1 MSRDLKFWG
10 LIGFVFIAA
19 VAGVMAYLAL
29 TAPLSGKLRL
39 GADPV
44 NSEPYE
50 MATAIAH
57 VISRTYP
64 GLEIEVVPTGG
75 SSENMNLLTSGELD
89 LALVQAEVISR
100 ENVSLL
106 AVLYHDLFQLLVRDD
121 SGIEKLKDL
130 EGKRIALP
138 PVTTGQYRAF
148 WFLANHYGLAPERII
163 AIPMN
168 TYQADEALVAGQIDA
183 IFRVRGPRNSSIR
196 VLFGR
201 TDLRFIPIDQG
212 DALHLRQPAYTA
224 SFIPKGSY
232 RGDPAT
238 PAEALPT
245 VAVDRLLVARDEVP
259 EEIVRA
265 ITSVLFEKRRDLA
278 LRTPLAALIRQP
290 EIKQGTM
297 LPVHGGALSYYEREK
312 PSFLEEKAEFLA
324 LIFSV
329 LVVLTSLAI
338 AFTRRFY
345 ERQKGRIEDYS
356 IELLELEKS
365 AKGATSIPDLDIC
378 KHRLT
383 EILAEAVDDMRHR
396 RINAEGLQ
404 LFSFVWESVNYTIN
418 DHEEQL
424 RLGPGPSG
432 YAGGSA
438 NVTARTKSNNNRKRQ
453 MRQTRRKPSQE
464 SARTDS

>member
-1 MSRDLKFWG
+1 MSRDIKFWG
-10 LIGFVFIAA
+10 LIGFSSLVTIA
-19 VAGVMAYLAL
+19 GILAYTVL
-29 TAPLSGKLRL
+29 TAPLSMKLRL
-39 GADPV
+39 GADQV

-64 GLEIEVVPTGG
+64 GIEIEVVSTGG
-75 SSENMNLLTSGELD
+75 SSENMNLLTKGDLD

-121 SGIEKLKDL
+121 SGIETLKDL

-138 PVTTGQYRAF
+138 PVTSGQYRAF

-168 TYQADEALVAGQIDA
+168 TYAADEALVQGQIDA

-201 TDLRFIPIDQG
+201 TNLRFIPIDQG
-212 DALHLRQPAYTA
+212 EALHLRQPAYSA
-224 SFIPKGSY
+224 ALIPKGSY
-232 RGDPAT
+232 RGDPPT

-245 VAVDRLLVARDEVP
+245 VAVDRMLVARDDVP
-259 EEIVRA
+259 EEVVRA

-290 EIKQGTM
+290 ELKQGTM
-297 LPVHGGALSYYEREK
+297 LPVHNGALSYFDREK
-312 PSFLEEKAEFLA
+312 PSFLEEKAEFFA
-324 LIFSV
+324 LVLSS
-329 LVVLTSLAI
+329 LVVLVSIAI
-338 AFTRRFY
+338 ALTRRFY

-356 IELLELEKS
+356 IELLDLEKS
-365 AKGATSIPDLDIC
+365 ARAAENIPDLDIY

-383 EILAEAVDDMRHR
+383 EILAEAVDDMRQR

-404 LFSFVWESVNYTIN
+404 LFSFVWESVNYSIN

-424 RLGPGPSG
+424 RFGPGP
-432 YAGGSA
+432 AGQIAASSTAPKSA
-438 NVTARTKSNNNRKRQ
+438 KSTSKRKRPS
-453 MRQTRRKPSQE
+453 RQNRRNS
-464 SARTDS
+464 SR

>member
-1 MSRDLKFWG
+1 MSRDLKFWS
-10 LIGFVFIAA
+10 LIGFVSLVA
-19 VAGVMAYLAL
+19 VAGIMAYVVL

-64 GLEIEVVPTGG
+64 HLEIEIVSTGG
-75 SSENMNLLTSGELD
+75 SSENMNRLTNGDLD

-100 ENVSLL
+100 QNVSLL

-121 SGIEKLKDL
+121 SGIENLKDL

-138 PVTTGQYRAF
+138 PVTSGQYRAF
-148 WFLANHYGLAPERII
+148 WFLANHYGLAPERIV

-168 TYQADEALVAGQIDA
+168 TYQADEAIVNGQVDA

-201 TDLRFIPIDQG
+201 TELRFIPIDQG

-232 RGDPAT
+232 RGDPPT
-238 PAEALPT
+238 PSEALPT
-245 VAVDRLLVARDEVP
+245 VAVDRLLVARDDVP
-259 EEIVRA
+259 EEIARA

-297 LPVHGGALSYYEREK
+297 LPVHQGALGYYEREK
-312 PSFLEEKAEFLA
+312 PSFIEEKAEFFA

-329 LVVLTSLAI
+329 LVVATSI
-338 AFTRRFY
+338 AVAVTRRFY

-356 IELLELEKS
+356 IELLDLEKS
-365 AKGATSIPDLDIC
+365 AKAAETIPELDIC

-383 EILAEAVDDMRHR
+383 EILAEAVDDMRHS

-424 RLGPGPSG
+424 RLGPNLAGYSG
-432 YAGGSA
+432 TTG
-438 NVTARTKSNNNRKRQ
+438 VTARPKSGNNRKRQ
-453 MRQTRRKPSQE
+453 ARHSRRKPSTQTAPAG
-464 SARTDS
+464 S

>member
-10 LIGFVFIAA
+10 LLGFVALVA
-19 VAGVMAYLAL
+19 VAGIMAYAAL
-29 TAPLSGKLRL
+29 TAPLSIKLRL
-39 GADPV
+39 GADQI

-50 MATAIAH
+50 MGTAIAH

-64 GLEIEVVPTGG
+64 GIKIEVVSTGG
-75 SSENMNLLTSGELD
+75 SSENMNLLTSGDLD

-121 SGIEKLKDL
+121 SGIQTLKDL

-138 PVTTGQYRAF
+138 PVTSGQYRAF
-148 WFLANHYGLAPERII
+148 WFLANHYGLAPERIV

-168 TYQADEALVAGQIDA
+168 TYMADEALVQGQIDA

-201 TDLRFIPIDQG
+201 TNLRFIPIDQG
-212 DALHLRQPAYTA
+212 AALHLRQPAYSPA
-224 SFIPKGSY
+224 FIPKGSY

-238 PAEALPT
+238 PAEKLPT
-245 VAVDRLLVARDEVP
+245 VAVDRMLVARDDVP
-259 EEIVRA
+259 EDVARA

-290 EIKQGTM
+290 DLRQGTM
-297 LPVHGGALSYYEREK
+297 LPVHEGALSYFDREK

-324 LIFSV
+324 LV
-329 LVVLTSLAI
+329 LSLIVVVTSLAF
-338 AFTRRFY
+338 AFARRFY

-356 IELLELEKS
+356 VELLELEKS
-365 AKGATSIPDLDIC
+365 SKAAKSIPDLDVY
-378 KHRLT
+378 KLRLT
-383 EILAEAVDDMRHR
+383 EILAEAVDDMRQR

-424 RLGPGPSG
+424 RLGPGPGERAADEKQSP
-432 YAGGSA
+432 
-438 NVTARTKSNNNRKRQ
+438 ARRNRQ
-453 MRQTRRKPSQE
+453 A
-464 SARTDS
+464 SARRTGSGNR

>member
-1 MSRDLKFWG
+1 MSRDLKFWS
-10 LIGFVFIAA
+10 LIGFVSLVA
-19 VAGVMAYLAL
+19 VAGIMAYVAL

-64 GLEIEVVPTGG
+64 HLEIEIVSTGG
-75 SSENMNLLTSGELD
+75 SSENMNRLTNGDLD

-100 ENVSLL
+100 QNVSLL

-121 SGIEKLKDL
+121 SGIENLKDL

-138 PVTTGQYRAF
+138 PVTSGQYRAF
-148 WFLANHYGLAPERII
+148 WFLANHYGLAPERIV

-168 TYQADEALVAGQIDA
+168 TYQADEAIVNGQVDA

-232 RGDPAT
+232 RGDPPT
-238 PAEALPT
+238 PSEALPT
-245 VAVDRLLVARDEVP
+245 VAVDRLLVARDDVP
-259 EEIVRA
+259 EEIARA

-297 LPVHGGALSYYEREK
+297 LPVHEGALGYYEREK
-312 PSFLEEKAEFLA
+312 PSFLEEKAEFFA

-329 LVVLTSLAI
+329 LVVATSI
-338 AFTRRFY
+338 AVAVTRRFY

-356 IELLELEKS
+356 IELLDLEKS
-365 AKGATSIPDLDIC
+365 AKAAETIPELDIC

-383 EILAEAVDDMRHR
+383 EILAEAVDDMRHS

-424 RLGPGPSG
+424 RLGPNLAGYSG
-432 YAGGSA
+432 TTGVA
-438 NVTARTKSNNNRKRQ
+438 ARPKSGNNRKRQ
-453 MRQTRRKPSQE
+453 ARHSRRKPSTQTAPAG
-464 SARTDS
+464 S

>member
-1 MSRDLKFWG
+1 MSRDLKFWS
-10 LIGFVFIAA
+10 LIGFVSIVA
-19 VAGVMAYLAL
+19 VAGVMAYVAL

-64 GLEIEVVPTGG
+64 ELEIEIVSTGG
-75 SSENMNLLTSGELD
+75 SSENMNRLTNGDLD
-89 LALVQAEVISR
+89 LALVQAEVITR
-100 ENVSLL
+100 QNVSLL

-121 SGIEKLKDL
+121 SGIEDLKDL

-138 PVTTGQYRAF
+138 PVTSGQYRAF
-148 WFLANHYGLAPERII
+148 WFLANHYGLAPERIV

-168 TYQADEALVAGQIDA
+168 TYQADEAIVHGQVDA

-201 TDLRFIPIDQG
+201 TELRFIPIDQG
-212 DALHLRQPAYTA
+212 DALHLRQPAYSA

-232 RGDPAT
+232 RGDPPT
-238 PAEALPT
+238 PSEALPT
-245 VAVDRLLVARDEVP
+245 VAVDRLLVARDDVP
-259 EEIVRA
+259 EEIARA

-297 LPVHGGALSYYEREK
+297 LPVHEGALGYYEREK
-312 PSFLEEKAEFLA
+312 PSFLEEKAEFFA

-329 LVVLTSLAI
+329 LVVATSI
-338 AFTRRFY
+338 AVAVTRRFY

-356 IELLELEKS
+356 IELLDLEKS
-365 AKGATSIPDLDIC
+365 AKAAETIPELDIC

-383 EILAEAVDDMRHR
+383 EILAEAVDDMRHS

-424 RLGPGPSG
+424 RLGPNLAGYSG
-432 YAGGSA
+432 TTD
-438 NVTARTKSNNNRKRQ
+438 VTARPKSGNNRKRQ
-453 MRQTRRKPSQE
+453 ARQSRRKASTE
-464 SARTDS
+464 TARVGS